1 MNIPIHV
8 GMLLATIHLG
18 MLTPSAS
25 LSVGTARVV
34 RQLHPTPT
42 HRTAQPAML
51 TLDRRAVTTLA
62 PAAATYTL
70 LVGSPDAATAAAGK
84 VVVLGGAGF
93 LGAHVAQLL
102 VKEGATVVSV
112 ARSPADAQAARVQK
126 YLGAPLKIGYEVLDA
141 SKDDLSGVLKGSSA
155 VVSCVGVLPGDK
167 NQRAGN
173 GAVNEKIAAAAK
185 AAGAERLVYVS
196 VASAIANG
204 PGKFLFGDYVKG
216 KAEAE
221 AAVGA
226 NFGASNSLILKPG
239 IISGRPD
246 PGPPG
251 PPSVKEVPVEV
262 IARAAVAGA
271 LGRASGV
278 ADGADEIAALAK

>member
-1 MNIPIHV
+1 MGADP
-8 GMLLATIHLG
+8 TR
-18 MLTPSAS
+18 
-25 LSVGTARVV
+25 LS
-34 RQLHPTPT
+34 
-42 HRTAQPAML
+42 
-51 TLDRRAVTTLA
+51 
-62 PAAATYTL
+62 
-70 LVGSPDAATAAAGK
+70 SP
-84 VVVLGGAGF
+84 
-93 LGAHVAQLL
+93 Q
-102 VKEGATVVSV
+102 
-112 ARSPADAQAARVQK
+112 
-126 YLGAPLKIGYEVLDA
+126 
-141 SKDDLSGVLKGSSA
+141 
-155 VVSCVGVLPGDK
+155 
-167 NQRAGN
+167 
-173 GAVNEKIAAAAK
+173 

-226 NFGASNSLILKPG
+226 NFGASSSLILKPG

-246 PGPPG
+246 PGPPV
-251 PPSVKEVPVEV
+251 PPGVKEVPVEV